1 MTETPDPAPI
11 PHTGPPGA
19 QVAFLLSQ
27 LGEHASQAF
36 ARRVAE
42 LDLTPAQAGL
52 LRTVALAPG
61 RHQQELAR
69 RLGMSPSRFVAFV
82 DAIEARGLVERRR
95 NPKDRRFQDLYLAPK
110 GEEAMRGLAE
120 AAFAHE
126 EAICTGLDP
135 QERIALAE
143 LLRRVAEAQHLTAGV
158 HPGYRRLDPG
168 RDEA

>member
-1 MTETPDPAPI
+1 MTESPDPAPI
-11 PHTGPPGA
+11 PHTGPQGA

-52 LRTVALAPG
+52 LRSVALDPG
-61 RHQQELAR
+61 QHQQELAR
-69 RLGMSPSRFVAFV
+69 RLGMSPSRFVAFI

-120 AAFAHE
+120 AALAHE
-126 EAICTGLDP
+126 ESICAGLDP
-135 QERIALAE
+135 QERIALSD

-158 HPGYRRLDPG
+158 HPGYRRLNPK
-168 RDEA
+168 RDRP

>member
-1 MTETPDPAPI
+1 MTEPPGRAPS
-11 PHTGPPGA
+11 PHPGPQGA

-52 LRTVALAPG
+52 LRAVSLAPG
-61 RHQQELAR
+61 QHQQELAK
-69 RLGMSPSRFVAFV
+69 RLGMSPSRFVAFI
-82 DAIEARGLVERRR
+82 DAIEERGLVERRR

-120 AAFAHE
+120 AALAHE
-126 EAICTGLDP
+126 EALCTGLDP
-135 QERIALAE
+135 QERIALAA
-143 LLRRVAEAQHLTAGV
+143 LLRRIAEAQQLTAGV
-158 HPGYRRLDPG
+158 HPGYRRLNPR
-168 RDEA
+168 RDSV

>member
-1 MTETPDPAPI
+1 MTEPPDPAPI
-11 PHTGPPGA
+11 AHTGPQGA

-27 LGEHASQAF
+27 LGEHAAQAF

-52 LRTVALAPG
+52 LRSVALSPG
-61 RHQQELAR
+61 QHQQELAR

-120 AAFAHE
+120 AALAHE
-126 EAICTGLDP
+126 EAICSGLEP

-143 LLRRVAEAQHLTAGV
+143 LLRRIAEAQHLTAGV
-158 HPGYRRLDPG
+158 HPGYRRLNPK
-168 RDEA
+168 RDGV